1 MGLACCYDLSG
12 MHMVRASCASTAM
25 LRRLQLSDSTDL
37 PAMLTVHSWQELVR
51 AATVNC
57 ARLFMQ
63 DHELGRVEVRVFLL
77 DIVQRPMHV
86 PPGQRLWQSRCALS
100 GTCSAFQPCH
110 LPRPPCLRSCFF
122 SKDQTGIVS
131 HSTHLSVPISII
143 YHRRVTSQT
152 CCLWRA
158 IRWRTFR
165 CCSSRSSGLS

>member
-63 DHELGRVEVRVFLL
+63 DHELGRVEVRVFFIGYCAKAHACATRTAAVAKPVCPLRHLL
-77 DIVQRPMHV
+77 SFPAL
-86 PPGQRLWQSRCALS
+86 PPAPPALP
-100 GTCSAFQPCH
+100 QE
-110 LPRPPCLRSCFF
+110 LFF
-122 SKDQTGIVS
+122 
-131 HSTHLSVPISII
+131 
-143 YHRRVTSQT
+143 
-152 CCLWRA
+152 
-158 IRWRTFR
+158 
-165 CCSSRSSGLS
+165 